1 MKKVFVD
8 TNLFVYASDNR
19 DAEELEKSI
28 QLISETMKN
37 GNGVVSTQVLQ
48 EYVQVTLTELGQ
60 NQNVVL
66 RQLVLLE
73 AFEIITISLGL
84 IRRGVEIRAA
94 YGISFWD
101 SLIVA
106 AAESGKCDTVL
117 SEDLNP
123 GQFYSGIVVVNPLA
137 G

>member
-8 TNLFVYASDNR
+8 TNLIVYANDNR
-19 DAEELEKSI
+19 DEQKQEKAI
-28 QLISETMKN
+28 RLISDTMRN
-37 GNGVVSTQVLQ
+37 GNGVISTQVLQ
-48 EYVQVTLTELGQ
+48 EYAQVALTKLGQ
-60 NQNVVL
+60 SQNVVL

-73 AFEIITISLGL
+73 AFEVITLSPPL

-106 AAESGKCDTVL
+106 AAESGKCETVL

-123 GQFYSGIVVVNPLA
+123 GQFYSGIVVINPLA
-137 G
+137 D